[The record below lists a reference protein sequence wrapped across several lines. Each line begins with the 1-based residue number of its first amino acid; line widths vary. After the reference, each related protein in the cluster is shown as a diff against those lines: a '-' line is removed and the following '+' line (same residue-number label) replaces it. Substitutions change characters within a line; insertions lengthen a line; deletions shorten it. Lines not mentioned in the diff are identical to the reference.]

1 MPSGEETE
9 PDSKLAARDKSF
21 RTQLCYDLRGIGI
34 YKENHIPHFSLQWRW
49 IQYFPNSFCQFDR
62 LRVNFVLARP
72 RGFEAQMYGAGSICQ
87 QIRCTGAATRWT
99 CAEPAAALTLSTEM
113 VLQQGLKQAHALLP
127 GLRLLLPSLLRVR
140 QHWLNAPV
148 DTHVPGYPEQTSLV
162 NSHVLCTHFRAS
174 HRACRPALA
183 WAFFHSNSDMKTSP
197 KWVCT
202 LTKLLLQTAFPQMG
216 SSRYFGHEIFT
227 PLCPCVCTPHPFHPP
242 SLPEA

>member
-49 IQYFPNSFCQFDR
+49 IQYFPNSLCQFNR

-72 RGFEAQMYGAGSICQ
+72 RGCEAQMYGAGSICQ

-127 GLRLLLPSLLRVR
+127 GLRLLLPSLSVLDNTDLMLLWTHMFQVILSKPLWSTATCSAHTSEPRTEHAG
-140 QHWLNAPV
+140 QLWLEPSF
-148 DTHVPGYPEQTSLV
+148 TRTRIWKPHQSEC
-162 NSHVLCTHFRAS
+162 VL
-174 HRACRPALA
+174 
-183 WAFFHSNSDMKTSP
+183 
-197 KWVCT
+197 
-202 LTKLLLQTAFPQMG
+202 
-216 SSRYFGHEIFT
+216 
-227 PLCPCVCTPHPFHPP
+227 
-242 SLPEA
+242 